1 MELPLLT
8 LLILIPLLGA
18 LLILLVN
25 GDTLF
30 QRIALAVGLL
40 QVLLFGV
47 ILFKTS
53 LNSNTIYLSEK
64 VNWFTLPLGKS
75 GILQTHYHLL
85 LDGLSLPLIG
95 MSILVLLIATLASQE
110 ITNKKKG
117 YFSLLLL
124 LNASIMGSFMAQDFL
139 LFYLFFEFMLLP
151 MYFLIGIW
159 GGKRREYAS
168 IKFFLYTLLGS
179 LLILVVLIALY
190 MSYGQGA
197 NPTVY
202 SFSFDMAQQSNLL
215 QADALLHPNN
225 FSGIGGLSLRTWAFI
240 FLFIGFGIKL
250 PMFPFHT
257 WLPDAH
263 VEAPTPISV
272 ILAAIL
278 LKIGG
283 YGLLRIAYPVFPSE
297 ALQLSFWVGL
307 VGVIS
312 IVYGA
317 WCALA
322 SKDLKK
328 LIAYS
333 SISHMGFVLLGL
345 ASAHAEGIAGVIY
358 QMISHGFISAMLFLL
373 AGVLYV
379 RTHDRKIAHYSG
391 LHQVMPVYFSF
402 VLIAFFASLG
412 MPGLSGFMA
421 EFFVLTGAFMAGGSQ
436 AIIPFVFPMLALV
449 GILLSAGYYL
459 WTIQRMFMG
468 TFHTSLSIEKSVFT
482 DLSSQE
488 KMMLVPLA
496 ILVFVLGLFPQVILQ
511 YINPFIEQWM
521 SVVFPASAIGL

>member
-30 QRIALAVGLL
+30 QRLALAVGLL

-202 SFSFDMAQQSNLL
+202 SFSFDMA
-215 QADALLHPNN
+215 H
-225 FSGIGGLSLRTWAFI
+225 
-240 FLFIGFGIKL
+240 
-250 PMFPFHT
+250 
-257 WLPDAH
+257 
-263 VEAPTPISV
+263 
-272 ILAAIL
+272 
-278 LKIGG
+278 
-283 YGLLRIAYPVFPSE
+283 GLLRIAYPVFPSE

>member
-30 QRIALAVGLL
+30 QRLALAVGLL

-272 ILAAIL
+272 ILAAIIFCL
-278 LKIGG
+278 
-283 YGLLRIAYPVFPSE
+283 P
-297 ALQLSFWVGL
+297 
-307 VGVIS
+307 
-312 IVYGA
+312 
-317 WCALA
+317 
-322 SKDLKK
+322 
-328 LIAYS
+328 
-333 SISHMGFVLLGL
+333 
-345 ASAHAEGIAGVIY
+345 
-358 QMISHGFISAMLFLL
+358 
-373 AGVLYV
+373 
-379 RTHDRKIAHYSG
+379 
-391 LHQVMPVYFSF
+391 
-402 VLIAFFASLG
+402 
-412 MPGLSGFMA
+412 
-421 EFFVLTGAFMAGGSQ
+421 TGS
-436 AIIPFVFPMLALV
+436 
-449 GILLSAGYYL
+449 
-459 WTIQRMFMG
+459 
-468 TFHTSLSIEKSVFT
+468 
-482 DLSSQE
+482 
-488 KMMLVPLA
+488 
-496 ILVFVLGLFPQVILQ
+496 
-511 YINPFIEQWM
+511 
-521 SVVFPASAIGL
+521 